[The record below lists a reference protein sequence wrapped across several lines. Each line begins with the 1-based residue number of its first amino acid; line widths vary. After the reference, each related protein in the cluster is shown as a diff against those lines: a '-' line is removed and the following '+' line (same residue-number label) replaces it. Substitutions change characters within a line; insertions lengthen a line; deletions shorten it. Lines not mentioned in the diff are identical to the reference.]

1 MTTHYIDITILP
13 DPEFSHAH
21 LIGALLSKLH
31 RVLVHL
37 QSCDIGV
44 SFPRHVQAPV
54 TQRSLGSLVR
64 LHGPQAALQALM
76 AQNWLHGMRDHIT
89 LSDVAAVPPQASHRI
104 VQRKQFKTSVQRLRR
119 RRMQR
124 KGETAEQAAQAIPP
138 HVERTPDLPFAN
150 LRSFSTSQT
159 FALFVAHGPLLP
171 QAVAG
176 AFNTYGL
183 SQGSSVPWF

>member
-21 LIGALLSKLH
+21 LMGALLSKLH
-31 RVLVHL
+31 RALVQL
-37 QSCDIGV
+37 QACNIGV
-44 SFPRHVQAPV
+44 SFPKHVNAPV

-64 LHGPQAALQALM
+64 LHGSHTALQGLM
-76 AQNWLHGMRDHIT
+76 AVDWLKGMRDHIS
-89 LSDVAAVPPQASHRI
+89 LSNVLPVPAQADHRI
-104 VQRKQFKTSVQRLRR
+104 VQRKQFKTNVERLRR

-124 KGETAEQAAQAIPP
+124 KGETAEQAAQAIPL

-150 LRSFSTSQT
+150 LRSLSTGQI
-159 FALFVAHGPLLP
+159 FALFIAHGPLLSEP
-171 QAVAG
+171 IVG

-183 SQGSSVPWF
+183 SQDASVPWF